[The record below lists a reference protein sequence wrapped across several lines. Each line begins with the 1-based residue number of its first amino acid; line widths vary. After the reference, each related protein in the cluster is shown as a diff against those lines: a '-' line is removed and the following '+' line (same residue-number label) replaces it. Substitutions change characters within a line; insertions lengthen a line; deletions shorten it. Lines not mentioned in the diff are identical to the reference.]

1 MSPGPKVDLARPDGR
16 QSAQPRHFVKAR
28 MRHLS
33 PGFVFCL
40 SLLSALPAFGQADT
54 ATDAPA
60 ETDCVIRQFV
70 TARQVINLE
79 PQGETDSY
87 EPGTERG
94 YAFARLDCRSV
105 ARGETYWFHWQA
117 GEREVGKSR
126 ARVDV
131 SRNWRVWSQ
140 IRLFPG
146 DWIVQLKDS
155 AGRLQAERKFTVR
168 SDAPAPA
175 N

>member
-1 MSPGPKVDLARPDGR
+1 LSTGSKVDPAHQDGR
-16 QSAQPRHFVKAR
+16 QSVQPDHSVKAR
-28 MRHLS
+28 MRQLARS
-33 PGFVFCL
+33 FVFCL
-40 SLLSALPAFGQADT
+40 SVLIAPAALGQSDT
-54 ATDAPA
+54 ATDTPA

-70 TARQVINLE
+70 TARQVLNLE

-105 ARGETYWFHWQA
+105 ARGETYWFHWQT

-140 IRLFPG
+140 TRLFPG

-168 SDAPAPA
+168 SEAPTSA